1 MLCSCEQS
9 AMLTTG
15 EVCCCCCSFHVTLA
29 GLAVAA
35 NSWHGEL
42 HAEDEESIYIAF
54 SDEFMMF

>member
-1 MLCSCEQS
+1 
-9 AMLTTG
+9 MLTTG

-54 SDEFMMF
+54 SDEFMIF